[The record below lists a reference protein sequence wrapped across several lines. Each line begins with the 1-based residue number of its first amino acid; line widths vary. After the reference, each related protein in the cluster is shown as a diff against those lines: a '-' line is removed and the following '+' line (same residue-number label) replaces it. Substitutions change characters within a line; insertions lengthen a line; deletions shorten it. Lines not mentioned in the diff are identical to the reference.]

1 MIGIQSIGLDYPQ
14 IMLLR
19 ILILLFTGY
28 RIYELPVDPYSMDVD
43 VLPAEGATQPVPYS
57 HHAGLTDKVILP
69 ADQ

>member
-1 MIGIQSIGLDYPQ
+1 
-14 IMLLR
+14 MLLR

-28 RIYELPVDPYSMDVD
+28 RIYELPVDPYPMDVD
-43 VLPAEGATQPVPYS
+43 ILPAEGTPQPVPYS